1 MDTASEV
8 VMNIVKP
15 NKSKEK
21 IEERVVKSL
30 ERKKNNK
37 SLKLEDKAELKE
49 VQREAE
55 RAVKKT
61 QKKAEEAVKKVV
73 AEQEMAPGGI
83 VDIITET
90 LANHA
95 KVNKD
100 KSSNRARME
109 TSISD
114 KVAAFDSA
122 LSVSKSALTKGLH
135 STQEQS
141 DKANSGARRDI
152 RDMINSPE
160 RERDMSTEELTAD
173 LRAAAEAPMINLN
186 QQKRK

>member
-1 MDTASEV
+1 M
-8 VMNIVKP
+8 
-15 NKSKEK
+15 
-21 IEERVVKSL
+21 
-30 ERKKNNK
+30 
-37 SLKLEDKAELKE
+37 
-49 VQREAE
+49 
-55 RAVKKT
+55 
-61 QKKAEEAVKKVV
+61 

-109 TSISD
+109 TAISD

-122 LSVSKSALTKGLH
+122 LNVSKSALTKGLK

-141 DKANSGARRDI
+141 DKANSAARKDI
-152 RDMINSPE
+152 RDMI
-160 RERDMSTEELTAD
+160 
-173 LRAAAEAPMINLN
+173 
-186 QQKRK
+186 